1 MNQLWRTKIKKKNT
15 WKEHILY
22 PIGKIWLFD
31 LIARWIVLNNTCS
44 MAKRWFESEPVGDCE
59 LQKWLTNDVVWV
71 WEWVKGRQVTFWGF
85 ENERKKM
92 KYYGFVKF

>member
-1 MNQLWRTKIKKKNT
+1 MVKQ
-15 WKEHILY
+15 
-22 PIGKIWLFD
+22 
-31 LIARWIVLNNTCS
+31 
-44 MAKRWFESEPVGDCE
+44 WFESEPVGDCE

-85 ENERKKM
+85 ENEIKKM

>member
-1 MNQLWRTKIKKKNT
+1 
-15 WKEHILY
+15 
-22 PIGKIWLFD
+22 
-31 LIARWIVLNNTCS
+31 
-44 MAKRWFESEPVGDCE
+44 MAKRWFESEPIGDCE

-71 WEWVKGRQVTFWGF
+71 WERVKGRQVTFWGF